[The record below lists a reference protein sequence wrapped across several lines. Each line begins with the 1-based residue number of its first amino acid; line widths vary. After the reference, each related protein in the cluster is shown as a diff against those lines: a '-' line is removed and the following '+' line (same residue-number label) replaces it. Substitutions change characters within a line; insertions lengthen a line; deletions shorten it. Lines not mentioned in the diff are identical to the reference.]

1 MGTSSEIG
9 KQMVNELVLDA
20 SGEKLKSAVVERLL
34 QKAPSNSKCIFLNC
48 EMQDTPGGM
57 AMSDDLFAVVKP
69 VLRGAKRVDVD
80 MDADTFKALVALGRI
95 VLAGMHQDHV
105 TVDLIVDSSGSCK
118 TFWDDGPLRRIGG
131 GERDFKT
138 KHKAYAYLEPWLNE
152 VE

>member
-1 MGTSSEIG
+1 
-9 KQMVNELVLDA
+9 MVNELVLDA
-20 SGEKLKSAVVERLL
+20 SGEKLKNAIVERLL
-34 QKAPSNSKCIFLNC
+34 QQAPSNTRCIFLNC
-48 EMQDTPGGM
+48 EMQDSPGGM

-69 VLRGAKRVDVD
+69 ILRRAKRFTVD

-95 VLAGMHQDHV
+95 VLAGMHQNYV

-118 TFWDDGPLRRIGG
+118 AFWDDGPLRRIGG

-138 KHKAYAYLEPWLNE
+138 KHKDYAHLEPWLNE